1 MAAGW
6 QNPKAPYDFTQGMWN
21 DYNSNYAHLSWE
33 EYMQMTK
40 WGIKEIVDK
49 TPNKPEQENK
59 KYSFTESYNK
69 EPDTEDIL
77 TIDTDD
83 ITIPG
88 LSDDADINK
97 KTDPVHYQFDIEPFD
112 YIHDNQMGFAEG
124 NVVKYITRW
133 RYKEDGITDLYKAKQ
148 YIEMLIAKELTNGES
163 RT

>member
-1 MAAGW
+1 MGRIHADD
-6 QNPKAPYDFTQGMWN
+6 KV
-21 DYNSNYAHLSWE
+21 
-33 EYMQMTK
+33 
-40 WGIKEIVDK
+40 GIKEIVDK
-49 TPNKPEQENK
+49 TPKEENK
-59 KYSFTESYNK
+59 KYSFAESYDK
-69 EPDTEDIL
+69 EKTL

-88 LSDDADINK
+88 LSDEEDINK